1 MGKAGN
7 KLMPRV
13 LKVQRKNNNNNNN
26 NLSPPQTLP
35 STSQEQQQPQQSAA
49 PIQQKTTPRGG
60 AVKGTATKREREI
73 HLIDDEET
81 EVGSWVLDEFWGI
94 ISRFVTA
101 QIISKNKIL
110 QFKPLTIK
118 KTDFF
123 N

>member
-26 NLSPPQTLP
+26 LSPPQTQTSTAIQILP

-101 QIISKNKIL
+101 QIISKPQNFAI
-110 QFKPLTIK
+110 
-118 KTDFF
+118 
-123 N
+123 